1 MKNVQQNSKYFVP
14 SIMYKLNTTESTL
27 HPLVSVL
34 MTSYNREKYI
44 SEAISSVLASNYP
57 NFELIIVDD
66 CSKDNTVKIIK
77 EFVVKDTRVRFYQ
90 NESNLGDYP
99 NRNKAAS
106 YAQGKYLKYVDAD
119 DAIYPWGLS
128 ILVYCM
134 EKFPNAGWG
143 LCSLAQVHEKL
154 FPIELTPSEIY
165 EYHNFKSSLFHKAP
179 LSAIFKRSVFEEVGG
194 FSGKRQMSDT
204 EMWHLLALRYNVVL
218 MPEGVAWYRSH
229 PDQESAQIRS
239 NIYVRFRYSIA
250 NYHFYRDTVEIP
262 ISTEK
267 RLFVMRKVRK
277 QIMESILIYLLK
289 FKFGVCY
296 TIFKM
301 LSDKTYDYK
310 KLP

>member
-1 MKNVQQNSKYFVP
+1 
-14 SIMYKLNTTESTL
+14 MYKLKTIESAL

-34 MTSYNREKYI
+34 MTSYNRENYI
-44 SEAISSVLASNYP
+44 AEAISSVLASNYP

-66 CSKDNTVKIIK
+66 CSQDNTVKIIK

-143 LCSLAQVHEKL
+143 LCSLEQDDNNL
-154 FPIELTPSEIY
+154 FPFELTPPEIY
-165 EYHNFKSSLFHKAP
+165 EYHYFTKSLFHKAP
-179 LSAIFKRSVFEEVGG
+179 LSAIFRKDAFDSIGG

-204 EMWHLLALRYNVVL
+204 EMWHLIGLKNNLVLMPHGLVWYRRHPEQESVEIRNDVYVRLRYNVAEFHFFKDNKNIPL
-218 MPEGVAWYRSH
+218 SDEKKAAIITKIKRHIFRS
-229 PDQESAQIRS
+229 S
-239 NIYVRFRYSIA
+239 
-250 NYHFYRDTVEIP
+250 
-262 ISTEK
+262 
-267 RLFVMRKVRK
+267 
-277 QIMESILIYLLK
+277 LIFLLK
-289 FKFGVCY
+289 GKPLTSY
-296 TIFKM
+296 NILKLM
-301 LSDKTYDYK
+301 SDKTYDYK
-310 KLP
+310 NID